1 MIDEMIDNMIDNMID
16 KIPDEMLDEMIDE
29 MLDGMI
35 DGMINRTSS
44 ILNALN
50 AKIVRGSIS
59 STESFKYDLL
69 KY

>member
-1 MIDEMIDNMIDNMID
+1 MKRMIDEMIDNMIDNMID
-16 KIPDEMLDEMIDE
+16 KIPDE

>member
-1 MIDEMIDNMIDNMID
+1 MIDEMIDDMICE
-16 KIPDEMLDEMIDE
+16 IPDE
-29 MLDGMI
+29 MI

-44 ILNALN
+44 ISNALN
-50 AKIVRGSIS
+50 AKIVRGPVS

>member
-1 MIDEMIDNMIDNMID
+1 MNRMIDEMIDNMIDE
-16 KIPDEMLDEMIDE
+16 IPDE
-29 MLDGMI
+29 MI

-44 ILNALN
+44 ISNALN

>member
-16 KIPDEMLDEMIDE
+16 KIPDE

-50 AKIVRGSIS
+50 AKIVRGPVS

>member
-16 KIPDEMLDEMIDE
+16 KIPDE

>member
-1 MIDEMIDNMIDNMID
+1 MIDEMIDNMIDE
-16 KIPDEMLDEMIDE
+16 IPDEMIDE
-29 MLDGMI
+29 MI

-44 ILNALN
+44 ISNALN

>member
-16 KIPDEMLDEMIDE
+16 KIPDEMLD
-29 MLDGMI
+29 GMI

-44 ILNALN
+44 ILDALN
-50 AKIVRGSIS
+50 AKIMRGSIS

>member
-16 KIPDEMLDEMIDE
+16 KIPDEML
-29 MLDGMI
+29 